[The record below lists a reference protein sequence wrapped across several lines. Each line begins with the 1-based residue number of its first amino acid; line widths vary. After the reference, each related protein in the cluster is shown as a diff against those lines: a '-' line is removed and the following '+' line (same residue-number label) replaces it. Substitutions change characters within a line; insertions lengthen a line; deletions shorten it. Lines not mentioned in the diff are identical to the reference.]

1 MRKFLI
7 LLKKEIRELLTL
19 QIILPLIITSVL
31 FGFIGRVMS
40 DEQEK
45 AKKPLDVIVLNEDSN
60 NAISNQI
67 IDILNTANL
76 NVELLTDVDVETALF
91 KTRTEN
97 KAALFVIPNGFE
109 KSITELAPLKIGTY
123 TIIRDLTL
131 LGGRNYSNL
140 MTALVVVNESFS
152 NSLLSQKISG
162 VSPEVLKNPIQVD
175 EFIVVGDKKA
185 NMSPAAIMG
194 FVSQQTLFIPVILF
208 MVVVFASQMIA
219 TAIANEKE
227 NKTLE
232 TLLTTPISRHAIV
245 VAKMTAAGLIAL
257 LSSGVYMIGFKS
269 YINGVVGSEEASSQ
283 IGEVMSQLGLTFT
296 PQNYLLLGLSLF
308 IGILVALAISLI
320 LGSFAEDV
328 KSVAGLT
335 TPVMVLVM
343 IPYFFTM
350 FIDLNNMSPIMRYAV
365 YAIPFSHIFLA
376 APNLYLHNYSF
387 VIYGIIYQLIV
398 FIIFVIIAA
407 KIFSTDKIV
416 TMKLNFSKKT
426 KKNI

>member
-19 QIILPLIITSVL
+19 QIILPLIITSIL
-31 FGFIGRVMS
+31 FGFIGKVMS
-40 DEQEK
+40 NEQEK
-45 AKKPLDVIVLNEDSN
+45 AKKPLDVIVLNQDSGS
-60 NAISNQI
+60 AISGQI
-67 IDILNTANL
+67 IEILKSANL
-76 NVELLTDVDVETALF
+76 NVELLTYEDVESALN
-91 KTRTEN
+91 KTRNEN
-97 KAALFVIPNGFE
+97 KAALFIIPIGFE
-109 KSITELAPLKIGTY
+109 KSVTELAPLKIGTY
-123 TIIRDLTL
+123 TVIRDLTL
-131 LGGRNYSNL
+131 LGGRNYANL
-140 MTALVVVNESFS
+140 VAALMVVNEVFS
-152 NSLLSQKISG
+152 NSLLSQEVSG
-162 VSPEVLKNPIQVD
+162 VSPEVLKNPIQAD
-175 EFIVVGDKKA
+175 EYIVVGNKKA
-185 NMSPAAIMG
+185 NISPNVIMG
-194 FVSQQTLFIPVILF
+194 FVSQQTLFIPIILF

-232 TLLTTPISRHAIV
+232 TLLTTPVSRHAIV

-269 YINGVVGSEEASSQ
+269 YINGVVGSENASSQ
-283 IGEVMSQLGLTFT
+283 VGEIMNQLGLTFT
-296 PQNYLLLGLSLF
+296 PQNYFLLGLSLF

-350 FIDLNNMSPIMRYAV
+350 FIDLNNVSPIMRYIV

-376 APNLYLHNYSF
+376 APNLYLHNYLF
-387 VIYGIIYQLIV
+387 VIYGIIYQLMI

-416 TMKLNFSKKT
+416 TMKLNFSKK
-426 KKNI
+426 KK